1 MKILDISQTFAKI
14 EMTINI
20 VTVFHLVKH
29 EGEISVDDDRKL
41 TVRAVERALDI
52 LLCFTRDSDL
62 SLTEIAASIGL
73 HKSTVHR
80 LLTTLE
86 DRGFITRNP
95 ATEKYRLGIR
105 VWELSTHLPVSEN
118 PGTLLLPAMERLRDR
133 LGETVSLYLRDGFE
147 RVRIQA
153 VQSNQAIRRVA
164 QIGARLPLTVG
175 ASSKV
180 LAAYAP
186 PEVQQELLE
195 GEDWPPAIGR
205 QRYADQLK
213 EVLHAGYATSFEER
227 EPGAAAV
234 AVPVIGRSGEIA
246 AALSLSGPVNRLA
259 RETLVE
265 YAGVLK
271 EAAAEMGLMV
281 P

>member
-1 MKILDISQTFAKI
+1 M
-14 EMTINI
+14 E
-20 VTVFHLVKH
+20 
-29 EGEISVDDDRKL
+29 DRKL

-52 LLCFTRDSDL
+52 LLCFTQGSDL
-62 SLTEIAASIGL
+62 SLTEISASIGL

-86 DRGFITRNP
+86 EKGFVIRDA
-95 ATEKYRLGIR
+95 ATERYRLGIR
-105 VWELSTHLPVSEN
+105 IWELSTHLPVGDE
-118 PGTLLLPAMERLRDR
+118 PAALLLPAMERLRDR

-153 VQSNQAIRRVA
+153 VQSRQAIRRVA
-164 QIGARLPLTVG
+164 QIGARLPLSVG

-186 PEVQQELLE
+186 PEVQQALLDSPGWPESVDKAVYREQLRAIHEL
-195 GEDWPPAIGR
+195 
-205 QRYADQLK
+205 
-213 EVLHAGYATSFEER
+213 GYATSFEER

-234 AVPVIGRSGEIA
+234 AVPIFGRGGNAA
-246 AALSLSGPVNRLA
+246 AALSLSGPVNRLSEA
-259 RETLVE
+259 TLID

-271 EAAAEMGLMV
+271 EAAAEMGLMI

>member
-1 MKILDISQTFAKI
+1 M
-14 EMTINI
+14 E
-20 VTVFHLVKH
+20 
-29 EGEISVDDDRKL
+29 DRKL

-62 SLTEIAASIGL
+62 GLTEIASQIGL

-86 DRGFITRNP
+86 EKGFLIRNA

-105 VWELSTHLPVSEN
+105 IWELSTHLPAFDE
-118 PGTLLLPAMERLRDR
+118 PATLLLPAMERLRDR
-133 LGETVSLYLRDGFE
+133 LGETVSLYLRDGTE

-153 VQSNQAIRRVA
+153 VQSQQAIRRVA
-164 QIGARLPLTVG
+164 QIGARLPLSVG

-186 PEVQQELLE
+186 SEIQKALLE
-195 GEDWPPAIGR
+195 GEDWPSSVDRSA
-205 QRYADQLK
+205 YAQQLK
-213 EVLHAGYATSFEER
+213 EITRLGYATSLEER

-234 AVPVIGRSGEIA
+234 AVPIVGRSGTVV
-246 AALSLSGPVNRLA
+246 AALSLSGPVSRLS
-259 RETLVE
+259 RETLID
-265 YAGVLK
+265 YAAVLM
-271 EAAAEMGLMV
+271 EAAGDMGMMI